1 MQDIVLIGTILIFLT
16 IIYTL
21 PIAALYNVPN
31 NQRNRI
37 LCILVPQIT
46 ILIFLLMLLLQV
58 YFIMEHDKSTGVYIA
73 LVVIILQIGLVF
85 GSLLNYWGL
94 SSREVIKKAMQ
105 DANTS
110 LKPSVD
116 LLLNA
121 GLIHL
126 ISLFLGL
133 SVLTVE

>member
-46 ILIFLLMLLLQV
+46 ILIFLLMLLLQI

-126 ISLFLGL
+126 ISLF
-133 SVLTVE
+133 

>member
-116 LLLNA
+116 LLMNA

>member
-37 LCILVPQIT
+37 LCILVPQIA

>member
-1 MQDIVLIGTILIFLT
+1 
-16 IIYTL
+16 
-21 PIAALYNVPN
+21 
-31 NQRNRI
+31 
-37 LCILVPQIT
+37 
-46 ILIFLLMLLLQV
+46 MLLLQV

-116 LLLNA
+116 LLMNA